1 MQTVH
6 DAIGVVGREPQRPLL
21 LIATAAAKPFRG
33 RPPRH
38 QEHLTT
44 AGRETMSQVDMPPP
58 AQRALHTLSTRTP
71 RSLLAYDISPKDYL
85 LYLSRNDYGNK
96 LRDYPLQIAL
106 ETSRIA
112 DKSTWVVNETEK
124 PLASLMLSILGY
136 VDAQLLSQLLIS

>member
-1 MQTVH
+1 
-6 DAIGVVGREPQRPLL
+6 
-21 LIATAAAKPFRG
+21 
-33 RPPRH
+33 
-38 QEHLTT
+38 
-44 AGRETMSQVDMPPP
+44 MSQVDMPPP
-58 AQRALHTLSTRTP
+58 GQRALHTLSTRTP

-96 LRDYPLQIAL
+96 LRDYPLQLAL